1 MHHLKT
7 CYWRKKRKKND
18 SNCNRLY
25 NFFFF
30 IFWIEAVEPITV
42 FRYVTII
49 MDFICSFADFI
60 LWDAINICPIYC
72 WNSER
77 LCYVLFICR
86 FAHNKTRC
94 VSMENIFFM
103 EWNLSGS
110 FRLQK
115 FKIKTYLRLWL
126 NHPFHTLLHLQIINL
141 THRIGIA
148 AVSVYWSFLILLLLC
163 LIIISLCCTIVLA
176 LCTESI
182 QFSGVSL
189 SLFVALN

>member
-1 MHHLKT
+1 MLLA
-7 CYWRKKRKKND
+7 KKKKEKLFELQ
-18 SNCNRLY
+18 SIVQ
-25 NFFFF
+25 FFFLHILNWGCWTDYSVPLCNNYYGF
-30 IFWIEAVEPITV
+30 YLQLCRLHTV
-42 FRYVTII
+42 RRNQHLPDLLLEFRASLL
-49 MDFICSFADFI
+49 CSFYMQ
-60 LWDAINICPIYC
+60 ICTQQNPM
-72 WNSER
+72 
-77 LCYVLFICR
+77 R
-86 FAHNKTRC
+86 FNGKY
-94 VSMENIFFM
+94 FFM

-115 FKIKTYLRLWL
+115 FKIKMYLRLWL

-141 THRIGIA
+141 THRIVIA